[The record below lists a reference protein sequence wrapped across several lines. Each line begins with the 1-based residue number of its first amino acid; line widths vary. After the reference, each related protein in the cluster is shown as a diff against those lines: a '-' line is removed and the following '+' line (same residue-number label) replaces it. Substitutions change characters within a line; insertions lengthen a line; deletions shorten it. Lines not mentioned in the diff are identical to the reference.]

1 LQFSGNSSGLLRNA
15 HSNGMSSGRNSSMP
29 NLHVPALANNEE
41 PPMLNAAVRRSLAP
55 DGKTESGR
63 KGRLGYF
70 YGIVILVIAI
80 GVGLT
85 ITLLFNGKKEQDLP
99 IVRDTSAPT
108 GSPTPAP
115 SASPTS
121 LERFM
126 EFLELM
132 EPVSG
137 RQALE
142 EINTPQ
148 RNALEWLAHR
158 DPANLR
164 PSASN
169 VEGLRER
176 YLAALVYFSLH
187 GQRDWFKSL
196 GFLSGSSICSWNSG
210 LEGIGIACEDGSFVT
225 TIKLGMSSLCAS
237 LVCRGSPHQPLALRS
252 QRRKI

>member
-1 LQFSGNSSGLLRNA
+1 
-15 HSNGMSSGRNSSMP
+15 MP

-80 GVGLT
+80 GVGVT